1 MEKIYYLTNRENGTF
16 GIPSA
21 HIYFNLFDW
30 TVLSLDKS
38 DYGKLVI
45 GADKL
50 IELTHDDILGY
61 KLFSEPRL
69 VTKVSA
75 DDVDEFEYY
84 NGSDKVELEVTE
96 KRQSLIVKVMRDF
109 ANIIVEEEFDRRMQK
124 LDLYSSNTETST
136 WSIQYES
143 AIKYQ
148 TSGETTSFLSS
159 LAESKE
165 ISVEEMANKIV
176 SAKTKYDETICKYY
190 VTISKIKK
198 EMKNAADVNNINLLY
213 NKYFGVACPYSMDF
227 RKSRT
232 DIFDAKG
239 ELKNP
244 NHKPFNF

>member
-21 HIYFNLFDW
+21 HIYFNLFNW

-45 GADKL
+45 GANKL

-69 VTKVSA
+69 VTKVSG

-96 KRQSLIVKVMRDF
+96 KRESLILKVMRDF
-109 ANIIVEEEFDRRMQK
+109 ANIIIEEEFDRRIEK
-124 LDLYSSNTETST
+124 LDLYSSKTENST

-148 TSGETTSFLSS
+148 TSGEATSFLSS
-159 LAESKE
+159 LAESKG
-165 ISVEEMANKIV
+165 ISAEEMANKIV
-176 SAKTKYDETICKYY
+176 SAKTKYDETICNYY
-190 VTISKIKK
+190 VTISRIKK
-198 EMKNAADVNNINLLY
+198 EMKDAADVNNINLLY